1 MSEKRSPTPNL
12 KAAARRRED
21 LILAHIPMVKYQA
34 YRIVSQGPPNVDIND
49 LINAG
54 VLGLMD
60 SIEKFDS
67 SRGVKFT
74 TYAELRIRGAILD
87 SLRKLD
93 WVPRSL
99 RVKNRALSLASRNLQ
114 QRYGREVSTTELCAE
129 MGMEL
134 AELYK
139 LNDDLKASSSCDSS
153 RRCDGDASGADS
165 LANCYPD
172 GISDGPYS
180 SLEKEE
186 LKGILLEAVQGRS
199 RKERLVVSLYYF
211 DDLSMKEIGAVLR
224 VSESRVSQLHTK
236 AMMRLRVKLKD
247 SSYRPK

>member
-12 KAAARRRED
+12 KAAARKRED

-74 TYAELRIRGAILD
+74 TYAELRVRGAILD

-99 RVKNRALSLASRNLQ
+99 RAKNRALSLASRNLQ
-114 QRYGREVSTTELCAE
+114 QRYGREVSTMELSAE

-134 AELYK
+134 AELHK
-139 LNDDLKASSSCDSS
+139 LTDELSASSSYDSS
-153 RRCDGDASGADS
+153 RRNDGDGGGAES
-165 LANCYPD
+165 LANRFAD
-172 GISDGPYS
+172 SISDGPYS
-180 SLEKEE
+180 SFEKEE
-186 LKGILLEAVQGRS
+186 LKGILWEAVQGRT

-211 DDLSMKEIGAVLR
+211 DQLSMKEIGTVLG
-224 VSESRVSQLHTK
+224 VNESRVSQLHTK
-236 AMMRLRVKLKD
+236 AMMRLRVQLKD